1 MIRRPPRSTRTD
13 TLFPYS
19 TLFRSAGAGPGIA
32 ERQEAVEGQLAVVRC
47 PDILPAVE
55 ARHAP
60 RSDLVEAQRVG
71 ARPARDPRRS
81 AEVRIRHIGKPRSV
95 AVDAHIAHAVH
106 EPAPGTQPR
115 RHTRPART
123 HTAK

>member
-60 RSDLVEAQRVG
+60 RRDIVEDQRVG
-71 ARPARDPRRS
+71 ARPAGDPRRS
-81 AEVRIRHIGKPRSV
+81 AEVRIGQIGKPRAVVV
-95 AVDAHIAHAVH
+95 AAHLDHAVH
-106 EPAPGTQPR
+106 DAADVPDENGRASGR
-115 RHTRPART
+115 GSVCEL
-123 HTAK
+123 